1 MPQKLRVC
9 AVRYLNTVPLVWG
22 FLHGDQQDVFDLR
35 FTLPSECADA
45 VRSSDADIG
54 LVPVVALARQ
64 HDLVVVPGHAIGCR
78 GPVRSILLISKKP
91 MEDISS
97 FAADEGSRTST
108 ILAQI
113 LLARQFGLRP
123 RVRPYP
129 PKLDDM
135 LDLADAAL
143 IIGDPALRIDPE
155 GREWRGQP
163 LHIYDLGAAW
173 VEMTGLP
180 MVYAVWAVKKL
191 VANPAL
197 TELFAASAEFGR
209 QHIDDIVEAESKRR
223 DLPAELVHRYLTHHI
238 RFGLGEEERRSV
250 EVFLRLAYELGLVEP
265 PRDLR
270 YLESEPA
277 VARQD

>member
-1 MPQKLRVC
+1 MPEKLRVC

-22 FLHGDQQDVFDLR
+22 FLHGEQRGVFDLR

-64 HDLVVVPGHAIGCR
+64 HDLVVIPGHAIACR
-78 GPVRSILLISKKP
+78 GPVRSILLVSQKP
-91 MEDISS
+91 MEEISS

-191 VANPAL
+191 VADPAL
-197 TELFAASAEFGR
+197 TELFAASAEYGR
-209 QHIDDIVEAESKRR
+209 QHIEEIIEAESRQR
-223 DLPAELVHRYLTHHI
+223 DLPPELVRRYLTHHI
-238 RFGLGEEERRSV
+238 RFDLGEQERRSM
-250 EVFLRLAYELGLVEP
+250 EVFLRLAYELGLVEQS
-265 PRDLR
+265 RDLR
-270 YLESEPA
+270 YLEKEPA
-277 VARQD
+277 VAQQD

>member
-1 MPQKLRVC
+1 MPEKLRVC

-22 FLHGDQQDVFDLR
+22 FLHGAQRDVFDLR

-45 VRSSDADIG
+45 VRSSDAHIG

-64 HDLVVVPGHAIGCR
+64 HDLVVIPGHAIACR

-91 MEDISS
+91 MEEISS

-113 LLARQFGLRP
+113 LLARRFGLRP

-163 LHIYDLGAAW
+163 LYIYDLGAAW

-191 VANPAL
+191 VAEPGL
-197 TELFAASAEFGR
+197 TDVFNASAEFG
-209 QHIDDIVEAESKRR
+209 QKHIDDIVAAESKGR
-223 DLPAELVHRYLTHHI
+223 DLPADLVRRYLTQHI
-238 RFGLGEEERRSV
+238 RFNLGEEERRSL
-250 EVFLRLAYELGLVEP
+250 ELFLRQAYELGLVER

-270 YLESEPA
+270 YLEREPV
-277 VARQD
+277 VAQQD

>member
-1 MPQKLRVC
+1 MPEKLRVC
-9 AVRYLNTVPLVWG
+9 AVRYLNTTPLVWG
-22 FLHGDQQDVFDLR
+22 LLHGPQRDVFDLR
-35 FTLPSECADA
+35 LTSPAECADA
-45 VRSSDADIG
+45 VRSSDAHIG
-54 LVPVVALARQ
+54 LVPIVALARQ
-64 HDLVVVPGHAIGCR
+64 HDLVVIPGHAIACR
-78 GPVRSILLISKKP
+78 GAVRSILLVSKKP
-91 MEDISS
+91 MEEITS

-113 LLARQFGLRP
+113 LLARRFGVRP

-155 GREWRGQP
+155 GGEWRGQP
-163 LHIYDLGAAW
+163 LHTYDLGAAW

-191 VANPAL
+191 VADPGL
-197 TELFAASAEFGR
+197 TDVFAASARYGR
-209 QHIDDIVEAESKRR
+209 EHIEDIIEVESKQR
-223 DLPAELVHRYLTHHI
+223 DLPPELVRRYLTHHI
-238 RFGLGEEERRSV
+238 RFDLGEEERRSM
-250 EVFLRLAYELGLVEP
+250 ETFLRLGYELGLVER

-270 YLESEPA
+270 YLEKEPA
-277 VARQD
+277 VAQQD

>member
-1 MPQKLRVC
+1 MQEKLRAC

-22 FLHGDQQDVFDLR
+22 LVHGEQRDVFDLR

-45 VRSSDADIG
+45 LQSGDADIG
-54 LVPVVALARQ
+54 LVPIVALARQ
-64 HDLVVVPGHAIGCR
+64 HDLVVIPGHAIACR

-91 MEDISS
+91 MEEITS
-97 FAADEGSRTST
+97 FAADEGSRTSAM
-108 ILAQI
+108 LAQI
-113 LLARQFGLRP
+113 LLARLYGVRP

-180 MVYAVWAVKKL
+180 MVFAVWAVKKL
-191 VANPAL
+191 AAGPSL
-197 TELFAASAEFGR
+197 TEIFAASAEYGR
-209 QHIDDIVEAESKRR
+209 QHIEEVIETESKQR
-223 DLPAELVHRYLTHHI
+223 DLPADLVRRYLTEHI
-238 RFGLGEEERRSV
+238 RFDLGEQERRSM
-250 EVFLRLAYELGLVEP
+250 EVFLRLAYELGLVE
-265 PRDLR
+265 RSRELR
-270 YLESEPA
+270 YLETEPA
-277 VARQD
+277 IAQQD

>member
-1 MPQKLRVC
+1 MPEKLRVC

-22 FLHGDQQDVFDLR
+22 FLHGGQRGLVDIS

-64 HDLVVVPGHAIGCR
+64 HDLVVIPGQAIACR

-91 MEDISS
+91 MEEITS

-113 LLARQFGLRP
+113 LLARRHGVRP

-155 GREWRGQP
+155 RREWRGQP

-173 VEMTGLP
+173 VEMTGAP

-191 VANPAL
+191 VADPAL
-197 TELFAASAEFGR
+197 TEMFAASAEFGR
-209 QHIDDIVEAESKRR
+209 QHIEDIVAAESKARE
-223 DLPAELVHRYLTHHI
+223 LPADLVRRYLTHHI
-238 RFGLGEEERRSV
+238 HFRFGDEERRSM
-250 EVFLRLAYELGLVEP
+250 ELFLRQAYELGLVER

-270 YLESEPA
+270 YVETEPA
-277 VARQD
+277 VAQQD

>member
-1 MPQKLRVC
+1 MPEKLRVC
-9 AVRYLNTVPLVWG
+9 AVRYLNTTPLVWG
-22 FLHGDQQDVFDLR
+22 FLHGGQQDVFNLR
-35 FTLPSECADA
+35 FSLPSECADA

-64 HDLVVVPGHAIGCR
+64 HDLVVIPGHAIASR
-78 GPVRSILLISKKP
+78 GPVRSILLVSKKP
-91 MEDISS
+91 MQEITS

-135 LDLADAAL
+135 LELADAAL
-143 IIGDPALRIDPE
+143 IIGDPALRIDPD

-163 LHIYDLGAAW
+163 LHVYDLGAAW

-191 VANPAL
+191 VADPAL
-197 TELFAASAEFGR
+197 TDIFAASAEYGR
-209 QHIDDIVEAESKRR
+209 QHIEQIIEVESKQR
-223 DLPAELVHRYLTHHI
+223 DLPLELVRRYLTQHI
-238 RFGLGEEERRSV
+238 RFDLGEEERRSL
-250 EVFLRLAYELGLVEP
+250 ETFLRLGYELGLVER
-265 PRDLR
+265 PRDVR
-270 YLESEPA
+270 YLENQPA
-277 VARQD
+277 VAQQD

>member
-1 MPQKLRVC
+1 MPDKLRVC
-9 AVRYLNTVPLVWG
+9 AVRYLNTTPLVWG
-22 FLHGDQQDVFDLR
+22 FLHGPQRGVFDIR
-35 FTLPSECADA
+35 FSLPSECADA
-45 VRSSDADIG
+45 MRSSDVDIG
-54 LVPVVALARQ
+54 LAPVIALARQ
-64 HDLVVVPGHAIGCR
+64 HDLVVIPGHAIGCR
-78 GPVRSILLISKKP
+78 GAVRSILLVSKKP
-91 MEDISS
+91 MEEITS

-113 LLARQFGLRP
+113 LLARRFGLRP

-129 PKLDDM
+129 PKLHDM

-155 GREWRGQP
+155 GGEFRGQP

-180 MVYAVWAVKKL
+180 MVYAVWSVKKL

-197 TELFAASAEFGR
+197 ADTFAGSAEYGE
-209 QHIDDIVEAESKRR
+209 QHIEEIIEAESQRR
-223 DLPAELVHRYLTHHI
+223 ELPAELVRRYLTHHI
-238 RFGLGEEERRSV
+238 HYRLGDEERRSM
-250 EVFLRLAYELGLVEP
+250 ELFLRLAYELGLAER
-265 PRDLR
+265 PRPVS

-277 VARQD
+277 IAQRD

>member
-1 MPQKLRVC
+1 MPKKLHVC

-22 FLHGDQQDVFDLR
+22 FLHGEQQDVFDLR

-64 HDLVVVPGHAIGCR
+64 HDLVVIPGHAIACQ
-78 GPVRSILLISKKP
+78 GPVRSILMVSKKP
-91 MEDISS
+91 MEEISS

-113 LLARQFGLRP
+113 LLARRFGLRP

-155 GREWRGQP
+155 RREWRGQP

-180 MVYAVWAVKKL
+180 MVFAVWAAKKL
-191 VANPAL
+191 VAAPAL
-197 TELFAASAEFGR
+197 AEVFAASADYGHR
-209 QHIDDIVEAESKRR
+209 HIEDIIAAESRQR
-223 DLPAELVHRYLTHHI
+223 ELPVELVRRYVTHHI
-238 RFGLGEEERRSV
+238 SYNLGERERQSL
-250 EVFLRLAYELGLVEP
+250 ELFLRQAYELGLVER

-270 YLESEPA
+270 YLEREPA
-277 VARQD
+277 IAQQD

>member
-1 MPQKLRVC
+1 MPEKLRVC
-9 AVRYLNTVPLVWG
+9 AVRYLNTTPLVWG
-22 FLHGDQQDVFDLR
+22 LLHGEQRGVFDLR
-35 FTLPSECADA
+35 LTLPSECADA

-54 LVPVVALARQ
+54 LVPIVALARQ
-64 HDLVVVPGHAIGCR
+64 HDLVVIPGHAIACR
-78 GPVRSILLISKKP
+78 GAVRSILLVSKKP
-91 MEDISS
+91 MEEITS

-108 ILAQI
+108 ILAQVI
-113 LLARQFGLRP
+113 LARRFGLRP

-143 IIGDPALRIDPE
+143 IIGDPALRINPE
-155 GREWRGQP
+155 GGERRGQP
-163 LHIYDLGAAW
+163 LHTYDLGAAW

-191 VANPAL
+191 VADPAL
-197 TELFAASAEFGR
+197 TDIFAASARYGR
-209 QHIDDIVEAESKRR
+209 EHIEQIIEVESKQR
-223 DLPAELVHRYLTHHI
+223 DLPPDLVRRYLTSHI
-238 RFGLGEEERRSV
+238 HFDLREQERRSM
-250 EVFLRLAYELGLVEP
+250 ETFLRLGYELGLVER

-270 YLESEPA
+270 YLENEPA

>member
-1 MPQKLRVC
+1 MPKKLRVC

-22 FLHGDQQDVFDLR
+22 FLHGEQRDVFDLR

-45 VRSSDADIG
+45 LRASDADIG
-54 LVPVVALARQ
+54 LVPVAALARQ
-64 HDLVVVPGHAIGCR
+64 HDLVVIPGHAIACR
-78 GPVRSILLISKKP
+78 GPVRSILLVSKKP
-91 MEDISS
+91 MEEISS

-113 LLARQFGLRP
+113 LLARRFGLRP

-143 IIGDPALRIDPE
+143 IIGDPALRIDPAQ
-155 GREWRGQP
+155 RQWRGQL
-163 LHIYDLGAAW
+163 LHIYDLGEAW

-180 MVYAVWAVKKL
+180 MVFAVWAVKKL
-191 VANPAL
+191 VADPGL
-197 TELFAASAEFGR
+197 TEVFDASAEFGQR
-209 QHIDDIVEAESKRR
+209 HIDEIVEGESKQR
-223 DLPAELVHRYLTHHI
+223 DLPADLVRRYLTQHI
-238 RFGLGEEERRSV
+238 RFELGEEERRSV
-250 EVFLRLAYELGLVEP
+250 EVFLRLAYELGLVER

-270 YLESEPA
+270 YLETEPA
-277 VARQD
+277 IAQQD

>member
-1 MPQKLRVC
+1 MPEKLRVC

-22 FLHGDQQDVFDLR
+22 FLHGPQRGVFDIR
-35 FTLPSECADA
+35 FCLPSECADA
-45 VRSSDADIG
+45 MRSSDADIG
-54 LVPVVALARQ
+54 LVPVIALARQ
-64 HDLVVVPGHAIGCR
+64 HDLVVVPGHAIACQGA
-78 GPVRSILLISKKP
+78 VRSILLVSKKP
-91 MEDISS
+91 MEEITS

-113 LLARQFGLRP
+113 LLARKFGVRP

-155 GREWRGQP
+155 GREFRGQP

-180 MVYAVWAVKKL
+180 MVYAVWAVKRL
-191 VANPAL
+191 AANPAL
-197 TELFAASAEFGR
+197 ADVFAASAEYGQ
-209 QHIDDIVEAESKRR
+209 QHIEDIIEAESKQRE
-223 DLPAELVHRYLTHHI
+223 LPADLVRRYLTHHI
-238 RFGLGEEERRSV
+238 QYRLGDVERRSM
-250 EVFLRLAYELGLVEP
+250 EAFLRLAYELGLAER
-265 PRDLR
+265 PRQVR
-270 YLESEPA
+270 YLENEPA
-277 VARQD
+277 IAQRD

>member
-1 MPQKLRVC
+1 MPEKLRVC

-22 FLHGDQQDVFDLR
+22 FLHGKQRDVFDLR

-54 LVPVVALARQ
+54 LVPIVALARQ
-64 HDLVVVPGHAIGCR
+64 HDLVVIPGHGIACR

-91 MEDISS
+91 MEEISS

-113 LLARQFGLRP
+113 LLARRFGLRP

-191 VANPAL
+191 VADPGL
-197 TELFAASAEFGR
+197 TEVFAASAAYGR
-209 QHIDDIVEAESKRR
+209 QHIDEIVEAESKTR
-223 DLPAELVHRYLTHHI
+223 DLPPELVRRYLTRHI
-238 RFGLGEEERRSV
+238 HFDVGEQERRSM
-250 EVFLRLAYELGLVEP
+250 EVFLRNAYELGLVEH
-265 PRDLR
+265 PRGLR
-270 YLESEPA
+270 YLEAEPVGA
-277 VARQD
+277 QQD